1 MTDETQAAEP
11 QDEPVTSDGAM
22 PSGET
27 ADGSISDEFTVTA
40 DDEPTDDDDLENI
53 AAEQPVQLGAVEDAA
68 PHPGVFR
75 LEHAQGLP
83 EVPADTPTWA
93 HYAPPAGAIT
103 RFKSVDRRTMEVV
116 MLADEGR
123 GLAARQA

>member
-1 MTDETQAAEP
+1 MTDETTVAEVP
-11 QDEPVTSDGAM
+11 QDEPVTSDGAV
-22 PSGET
+22 PSDET
-27 ADGSISDEFTVTA
+27 AGGSTSDEFTVTA
-40 DDEPTDDDDLENI
+40 DDPPPPDE
-53 AAEQPVQLGAVEDAA
+53 PVQLGAVEDAA

-75 LEHAQGLP
+75 LERAQALP

-123 GLAARQA
+123 GLAARQV